1 VSVKFQDYYSVLG
14 VPRTATPEEIQRAYR
29 KLARQKHPDVDKTP
43 GATERFKQITEAN
56 EVLKDPKTRARYD
69 QLGANW
75 KEGQEFT
82 PPPEWGDA
90 AGRRGY
96 ARGAGRPA
104 DFDGFSSFFESLFGD
119 RAGSAFDFHVDGE
132 DGESDGPRRG
142 GRGRARRGSSIEA
155 SLEITLDEALR
166 GATKTIQLSSNDAG
180 VEPRTIDVKIPP
192 GTAPGTTMRLRGQGS
207 PGTAGPGDL
216 LLKIEIAEDPRF
228 RAADHDLTTTVA
240 IAPDEA
246 ALGARVAVPLAG
258 GGEASVTVPA
268 GSSSGKRLRLRGHGL
283 PKRDGTRGDLFVEI
297 AIVVPE
303 QLSAA
308 ERAAYEAL
316 AAARRRPAP

>member
-1 VSVKFQDYYSVLG
+1 MKFQDYYSVLG

-69 QLGANW
+69 QLGEHW

-82 PPPEWGDA
+82 PPPEWGAA
-90 AGRRGY
+90 AGARARS
-96 ARGAGRPA
+96 RGASTQA

-132 DGESDGPRRG
+132 EGPRRSS
-142 GRGRARRGSSIEA
+142 RGRARRGASIEA
-155 SLEITLDEALR
+155 ALAITLEEALR
-166 GATKTIQLSSNDAG
+166 GATKTFQLGSDDPDE
-180 VEPRTIDVKIPP
+180 VPRTIEVKIPA

-207 PGTAGPGDL
+207 PGSAGPGDL
-216 LLKIEIAEDPRF
+216 LLHIEIAEDSRF
-228 RAADHDLTTTVA
+228 AIDGDDLATKLA
-240 IAPDEA
+240 IPPDEA

-258 GGEASVTVPA
+258 GGEAQVTVPP
-268 GSSSGKRLRLRGHGL
+268 GSSSGKRLRLRGQGL

-297 AIVVPE
+297 SIVVPE
-303 QLSAA
+303 KLSDA
-308 ERAAYEAL
+308 ERAAYQAL
-316 AAARRRPAP
+316 AAARQRPAR